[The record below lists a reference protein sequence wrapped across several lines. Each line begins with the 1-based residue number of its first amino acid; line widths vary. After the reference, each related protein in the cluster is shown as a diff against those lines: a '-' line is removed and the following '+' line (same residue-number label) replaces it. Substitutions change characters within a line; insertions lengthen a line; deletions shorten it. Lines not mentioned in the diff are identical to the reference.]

1 MTRQQQAVD
10 MKQDNNDYK
19 ETNGV
24 ISDCMSLYNNL
35 IKDVCYFIKIC
46 SLLVWVLFR
55 FLAAVIKQRQLG
67 LLKMHPR
74 NTF

>member
-46 SLLVWVLFR
+46 SLLV
-55 FLAAVIKQRQLG
+55 
-67 LLKMHPR
+67 
-74 NTF
+74 